1 MTTTAPAGT
10 ATPARHD
17 STTPIRHDRAST
29 YRIAVGA
36 GFAGDRYEPAE
47 HLARRGDVDA
57 LVFECLAERT
67 IALAQQGLRRGTAP
81 GYDPRILRRLR
92 GSLAPV
98 VEGGGL
104 VVTNAGV
111 ANPLGAARAV
121 RDLARDLGLRDL
133 PVAAVTGDDVL
144 DRLVL
149 DECPVLGT
157 DSTLD
162 EFRDRIVSANAYT
175 GAAGIAEA
183 IRAGA
188 RVVLAGRTADAALFL
203 APLAV
208 RFGWDLD
215 GGGAPVANGL
225 LVGHLLE
232 CGGQLTGG
240 YYADGPRKTVPDLA
254 RLGFPYA
261 DVTADG
267 HAVYRKLPGT
277 GGRLD
282 TSTVVE
288 QLLYEIEDPQR
299 YVTPDGVLDL
309 TGVSVGEVGPDEVT
323 AYGATIVDRPEQLK
337 VSVGIDDGF
346 LASAGIVYAGTG
358 CRSRAELAARVIAE
372 RWVEV
377 HGRPAGEL
385 TFDLVGLTSARP
397 FWQPGDGPE
406 PPEVWL
412 RASARTWS
420 RQDAAI
426 LGEEMEALYTNGPA
440 GGGGVT
446 SQVRETVGVVSTLV
460 PRSQV
465 ETTIEVLA

>member
-1 MTTTAPAGT
+1 MTHQGVATADQ
-10 ATPARHD
+10 TPV
-17 STTPIRHDRAST
+17 THDRSTT

-47 HLARRGDVDA
+47 DLARRGDLDA

-67 IALAQQGLRRGTAP
+67 IALAQQGLRRGTSA

-92 GSLAPV
+92 GSLVPV
-98 VEGGGL
+98 IGSGGL
-104 VVTNAGV
+104 IVTNAGA
-111 ANPLGAARAV
+111 ANPHGAALAV
-121 RDLARDLGLRDL
+121 RDLARELGLADL

-149 DECPVLGT
+149 DDCQVLGT
-157 DSTLD
+157 DLTLD
-162 EFRDRIVSANAYT
+162 RYRGRIVSANAYT
-175 GAAGIAEA
+175 GAAGIADA

-188 RVVLAGRTADAALFL
+188 RIVLAGRTADAALFL
-203 APLAV
+203 GPLAV
-208 RFGWDLD
+208 RFGWDLAAGTD
-215 GGGAPVANGL
+215 PVANGL

-232 CGGQLTGG
+232 CAGQLTGG
-240 YYADGPRKTVPDLA
+240 YFADGPRKTVPDLA

-261 DVTADG
+261 DVEADG
-267 HAVYRKLPGT
+267 SAVYRKLPGT

-282 TSTVVE
+282 TLTVVE
-288 QLLYEIEDPQR
+288 QLLYEIEDPHR

-309 TGVSVGEVGPDEVT
+309 SGVTIDEVGADEIT
-323 AYGATIVDRPEQLK
+323 AHGATITSQPERLK

-346 LASAGIVYAGTG
+346 LASAEIVYAGTG
-358 CRSRAELAARVIAE
+358 CRARAELAARIIAE
-372 RWVEV
+372 RWAEV
-377 HGRPAGEL
+377 HHRPAGEL
-385 TFDLVGLTSARP
+385 TFDLVGLSSARP

-406 PPEVWL
+406 PLEVRL

-420 RQDAAI
+420 RADAAI

-446 SQVRETVGVVSTLV
+446 AQVRETVGVVSTLI
-460 PRSQV
+460 PRSLVQTKV
-465 ETTIEVLA
+465 EVLA